1 MFVCQICLIQ
11 VNLLQSLKEELEKK
25 DRQSDLYEQLKATE
39 EKMKK
44 AETEADQF
52 YEKCCKEEAKV
63 SDLQNDIEQ
72 KIKEIHQLKQELE
85 NMESTGHSM
94 KENGE
99 PSALKKKFTQIY
111 SKYHAGLTLEGDSG
125 EEVALWLLT
134 SLCTSAKREVEV
146 AL

>member
-1 MFVCQICLIQ
+1 
-11 VNLLQSLKEELEKK
+11 
-25 DRQSDLYEQLKATE
+25 
-39 EKMKK
+39 MKK

-111 SKYHAGLTLEGDSG
+111 SKYHVQSRQDGLCHFRASIMDTDCNSRK
-125 EEVALWLLT
+125 VPMDT
-134 SLCTSAKREVEV
+134 KV
-146 AL
+146 